1 MKRFLRRAGVM
12 AMSGV
17 ALAGCKTTDPGP
29 APIVEMPQIRCT
41 ETPNLA
47 RAKEVA
53 FDAKRDADPVRVT
66 IDRSSGCLVDAESK
80 SLYDVF
86 GLPQAGQPI
95 ILTVK
100 AVPSSTGIFSP
111 RLILLDESG
120 SLLREVDQDKFLFR
134 GGALTALLRMREGER
149 YLVVASDDKA
159 VGKDVSRLSGRQNA
173 NVMSNGL
180 MTWTVYSTSEETA
193 NLTYSYGGV
202 VEVSAEPV
210 PTKD

>member
-1 MKRFLRRAGVM
+1 MKHFLGRAGVTIM
-12 AMSGV
+12 AGM

-29 APIVEMPQIRCT
+29 APIVEMPQIKCSS
-41 ETPNLA
+41 TPDLA
-47 RAKEVA
+47 RAREVA

-66 IDRSSGCLVDAESK
+66 IDQSSGCLGDATGK

-86 GLPQAGQPI
+86 GLPQPGQPV

-120 SLLREVDQDKFLFR
+120 NLLREVDKNKFLFR
-134 GGALTALLRMREGER
+134 AGALTALLRVRDDER

-159 VGKDVSRLSGRQNA
+159 VGDGVSRVSGQQNA
-173 NVMSNGL
+173 NVMSNGF
-180 MTWTVYSTSEETA
+180 MTWAVYSTSEETA